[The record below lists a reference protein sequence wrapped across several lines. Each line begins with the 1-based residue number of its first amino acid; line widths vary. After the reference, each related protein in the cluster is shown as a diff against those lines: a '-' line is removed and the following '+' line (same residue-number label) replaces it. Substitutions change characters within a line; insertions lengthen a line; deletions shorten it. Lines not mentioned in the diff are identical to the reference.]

1 MVSGEPCEAPC
12 WRGITGETTWSDAL
26 TILED
31 DTTIENLNT
40 QTDDNSNAALAE
52 WNQKGGSACCQMF
65 SDDGETVSVLL
76 LHVAPTMT
84 LGDVIERYGEPTY
97 VVGSPFTD
105 DQAALNIIYPDR
117 DMVIYVFSAGAT
129 GAISETS
136 EVFATLYV
144 VPSQMELLI
153 NTTSLHASEGYGSFE
168 QYSET
173 NEDFEVT
180 PAITLTPTATGG

>member
-1 MVSGEPCEAPC
+1 
-12 WRGITGETTWSDAL
+12 
-26 TILED
+26 
-31 DTTIENLNT
+31 
-40 QTDDNSNAALAE
+40 
-52 WNQKGGSACCQMF
+52 
-65 SDDGETVSVLL
+65 
-76 LHVAPTMT
+76 
-84 LGDVIERYGEPTY
+84 
-97 VVGSPFTD
+97 
-105 DQAALNIIYPDR
+105 
-117 DMVIYVFSAGAT
+117 MVIYVFSAGAT

-153 NTTSLHASEGYGSFE
+153 NTTSLHAWEGYGSFE